1 MVGDFEAASK
11 VGRFMSAVST
21 FLRTNNPAGLREFEG
36 ASVTDLSGQ
45 DLPLRDPAKR
55 SLSARIS
62 SRPELRAHLPHRH
75 LRHVIMNDHE
85 LKRERRRQRAL
96 ERLGMNN
103 PRCVVC
109 GYDDPLALEL
119 HHIAGRAHGDELV
132 PVCRN
137 CHRPLSDMQKDHP
150 AAVTSRPAI

>member
-1 MVGDFEAASK
+1 
-11 VGRFMSAVST
+11 
-21 FLRTNNPAGLREFEG
+21 
-36 ASVTDLSGQ
+36 
-45 DLPLRDPAKR
+45 
-55 SLSARIS
+55 
-62 SRPELRAHLPHRH
+62 
-75 LRHVIMNDHE
+75 MNDHE

-150 AAVTSRPAI
+150 AAVTTPPSDLECIGHFLLGLADLFELLVKHLREFATKLFGIDCQGHDRGGEDGGD